1 MLVKIKNI
9 MELEGFKDAKI
20 VAGIEG
26 LGNTVNNAML
36 MEVPDIFPYVDTNN
50 LLITTLFPIYE
61 DEEALLNL
69 IPRLHAK
76 GVSGICIK
84 PFRYIKN
91 ILPEMIRQG
100 NELDF
105 PIIELPTDAN
115 LSSLVME
122 ILEIS
127 LNKHIDLLNFR
138 NHVHDRF
145 MQLFLEGKDIPELL
159 DNLAEICESPTVLL
173 DGSKK
178 IQMKSRDIREEEIV
192 TSGSHESGTLVIKV
206 QGKSYRKDDYILH
219 PIKAGSRLFGHI
231 LILKGEGG
239 AESLLVAAEEASL
252 LIASVYFKNYAV
264 MEKERSFQDS
274 FIRDI
279 LQGKI
284 TSPMETVNK
293 AKYFG
298 WNMEFP
304 QVILVLKLFDH
315 SEKKKKDLYEEIIDS
330 RYIDDVLESELKLTH
345 SKFKIVYLDDSMVI
359 FINSIF
365 MEKRDGSLLKVG
377 EKLIR
382 KISSKMD
389 VGIGISESALSI
401 ENLPGAYRQAKIVTE
416 IGYILNAS
424 SFVSFHQ
431 DYEMFSLI
439 REIRDQELLNGFVK
453 KKLGALLE
461 YDEKND
467 VGLLHT
473 LNVLIEENFNA
484 RKASEKL
491 YIHYNTMR
499 HRMEKMKELGLDLES
514 GFSVGEIVFAYHIL
528 VWQKAMKTLNEN
540 I

>member
-1 MLVKIKNI
+1 MLVKIKDI
-9 MELEGFKDAKI
+9 MELEGFKHAKI
-20 VAGIEG
+20 VAGMEG
-26 LGNTVNNAML
+26 IGNTVNNAML
-36 MEVPDIFPYVDTNN
+36 MEVPDILPYVDKSS

-61 DEEALLNL
+61 DKEALLTL
-69 IPRLHAK
+69 IPKLHEK

-100 NELDF
+100 DELSF
-105 PIIELPTDAN
+105 PVIELSPEAN
-115 LSSLVME
+115 LSTLVME

-159 DNLAEICESPTVLL
+159 DNLAEICESPSVLL

-178 IQMKSRDIREEEIV
+178 ILMKSRDIREEEIES
-192 TSGSHESGTLVIKV
+192 SGSNEEGTLIIKV
-206 QGKSYRKDDYILH
+206 LGKSYRKDDYILH
-219 PIKAGSRLFGHI
+219 PIKAGERLFGYI
-231 LILKGEGG
+231 LILKEEG
-239 AESLLVAAEEASL
+239 AADSLVVAAEEASL

-304 QVILVLKLFDH
+304 QVIMVMKLFDQN
-315 SEKKKKDLYEEIIDS
+315 EKKKKDLYDEIIDS
-330 RYIDDVLESELKLTH
+330 RYIDDILGSELKLTH
-345 SKFKIVYLDDSMVI
+345 SKFKIVYLDDAMVI

-365 MEKRDGSLLKVG
+365 MEKRDKSLLKVG

-382 KISSKMD
+382 KISSKID

-401 ENLPGAYRQAKIVTE
+401 ENLPGAYKQAKMVTE
-416 IGYILNAS
+416 IGYILNSA

-439 REIRDQELLNGFVK
+439 REIRDQELLNSFVS
-453 KKLGALLE
+453 KKLGSLVE

-467 VGLLHT
+467 VGLVQT

-484 RKASEKL
+484 RRASEKL

-499 HRMEKMKELGLDLES
+499 YRMEKMKELGLDLES

-528 VWQKAMKTLNEN
+528 VWQKAMKTLNEGN
-540 I
+540 

>member
-1 MLVKIKNI
+1 
-9 MELEGFKDAKI
+9 
-20 VAGIEG
+20 
-26 LGNTVNNAML
+26 
-36 MEVPDIFPYVDTNN
+36 
-50 LLITTLFPIYE
+50 
-61 DEEALLNL
+61 
-69 IPRLHAK
+69 
-76 GVSGICIK
+76 
-84 PFRYIKN
+84 
-91 ILPEMIRQG
+91 
-100 NELDF
+100 
-105 PIIELPTDAN
+105 
-115 LSSLVME
+115 
-122 ILEIS
+122 
-127 LNKHIDLLNFR
+127 
-138 NHVHDRF
+138 
-145 MQLFLEGKDIPELL
+145 
-159 DNLAEICESPTVLL
+159 
-173 DGSKK
+173 
-178 IQMKSRDIREEEIV
+178 MKSRDIREEEV
-192 TSGSHESGTLVIKV
+192 QAAGSHEAGTLMITVM
-206 QGKSYRKDDYILH
+206 GKSYRKDEYILH
-219 PIKAGSRLFGHI
+219 PIKAGSRLFGYI

-304 QVILVLKLFDH
+304 QVILVLKLFDQ

-439 REIRDQELLNGFVK
+439 REIRDQELLTGFVQ

-467 VGLLHT
+467 VGLLKT

-514 GFSVGEIVFAYHIL
+514 GFSVGEIIFAYHIL
-528 VWQKAMKTLNEN
+528 VWQKAVKTLNETS
-540 I
+540 